1 MNQKILILGNSIL
14 AEELT
19 DVISET
25 PGYEVAG
32 YVENLDPGRCK
43 NRLFDLPVYWAED
56 IGPLKDTH
64 LCVCGIS
71 TTHRRKYIEQVQKM
85 GMHFAT
91 IIHPTARV
99 SMGAQIG
106 NGCIISPLS
115 NVSYATILGEHVFV
129 NRGALIGHH
138 SNIGSFCTIQP
149 GTTVAGKVTM
159 GSGTYVAMG
168 STIIDRINI
177 GQNCVIGAG
186 SVVVKDVPDS
196 VQVVGVP
203 ARIVKT
209 GIEGK

>member
-19 DVISET
+19 DVISEI

-32 YVENLDPGRCK
+32 FVENLDPDRCR
-43 NRLFDLPVYWAED
+43 NRLFGLPVYWVND
-56 IGPLKDTH
+56 IAPMKGTH

-71 TTHRRKYIEQVQKM
+71 TTHRRRYIEQVQET
-85 GMHFAT
+85 GMRFAT

-99 SMGAQIG
+99 SAGACIG
-106 NGCIISPLS
+106 NGCVISPLS
-115 NVSYATILGEHVFV
+115 NVSYSTILGEHVFV

-138 SNIGSFCTIQP
+138 SNIGSFTTIQP
-149 GTTVAGKVTM
+149 GAAIAGKVTI

-177 GQNCVIGAG
+177 GCNCVIGAG
-186 SVVVKDVPDS
+186 SVVTKDLPDA

-203 ARIVKT
+203 AKIVKT

>member
-1 MNQKILILGNSIL
+1 LNQKILILGNSIL

-19 DVISET
+19 DVISEI

-32 YVENLDPGRCK
+32 YVENLDPERCE
-43 NRLFDLPVYWAED
+43 NRLFGLPIYWVDD
-56 IGPLKDTH
+56 IEPMKETH

-71 TTHRRKYIEQVQKM
+71 TTHRRKYIEQVQKI
-85 GMHFAT
+85 GMRFAT

-99 SMGAQIG
+99 SAGAEIG
-106 NGCIISPLS
+106 NGCIIGPLS
-115 NVSYATILGEHVFV
+115 NVSYATVLGEHVFV

-138 SNIGSFCTIQP
+138 SSIGSFTTIQP
-149 GTTVAGKVTM
+149 GATVAGKVTI
-159 GSGTYVAMG
+159 GSGTYVAIG
-168 STIIDRINI
+168 STIIDRITV

-203 ARIVKT
+203 AKIVKT
-209 GIEGK
+209 GTEGK

>member
-1 MNQKILILGNSIL
+1 MNQKILILGNNIL

-19 DVISET
+19 DVISEI

-32 YVENLDPGRCK
+32 YVENLDPDRCK

-99 SMGAQIG
+99 SARAEIG
-106 NGCIISPLS
+106 NGCIITPLS
-115 NVSYATILGEHVFV
+115 NVSYGTTLGEYVFV
-129 NRGALIGHH
+129 NKGVIIGHH

-149 GTTVAGKVTM
+149 GTTVAGKVTI